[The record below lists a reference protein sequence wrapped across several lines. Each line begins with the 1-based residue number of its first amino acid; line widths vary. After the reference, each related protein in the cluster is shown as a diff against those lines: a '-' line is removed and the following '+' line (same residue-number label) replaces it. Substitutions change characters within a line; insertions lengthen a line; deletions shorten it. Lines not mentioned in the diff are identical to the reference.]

1 MNLYVKTDGN
11 DSNDG
16 SSWDLAVQHIYKAI
30 ELANDGDTI
39 IIREGTYHEDEGRII
54 TNKSLTIKSE
64 TDNFED
70 VKIIVDGVVSAQNWH
85 VSLWRLKFNSSYTF
99 KIQSVTFKW
108 GTATYSAEKGFI
120 MPDDDYSPNIE
131 VVKCFFD
138 GSNIPS
144 GDNHIGV
151 GGEGTSNVRIY
162 KSTFR
167 HFTGCHSIYQYCGG
181 VSFYKRSTTLL
192 DVKDCIFEDCI
203 YGINNQGSISSFTE
217 DHNCF
222 YNNTHNLYSGSL
234 DSTDL
239 TSDPKFTGT
248 NVAELQD
255 TSPCIDVGVTITG
268 YVEDYEGNAPDIGC
282 YESSSTTEVLSD
294 ISSDIRVKK
303 EVLSDIIQDIRFF
316 KGTYKDII
324 SDIRFSKPIFYDI
337 NTLIKVAKETFKDI
351 NSDIRTIKPYYN
363 DILTNIKFKKNF
375 VYVEWNAPSGFDGLG
390 FTYYYTTDG
399 SEPDDSSNYTT
410 NTHIYWT
417 LSEGLNILKIKVK
430 DSLGNW
436 GMTSSF
442 RLVYSDNDIE
452 GGVAN

>member
-1 MNLYVKTDGN
+1 MAYQKIDTSGATKTA
-11 DSNDG
+11 
-16 SSWDLAVQHIYKAI
+16 SSQFSDRSPDRAF
-30 ELANDGDTI
+30 DGDL
-39 IIREGTYHEDEGRII
+39 GTY
-54 TNKSLTIKSE
+54 
-64 TDNFED
+64 
-70 VKIIVDGVVSAQNWH
+70 WH
-85 VSLWRLKFNSSYTF
+85 SNGDAINQWI
-99 KIQSVTFKW
+99 KIQFT
-108 GTATYSAEKGFI
+108 SAEKVEKIRVYFSDTYYGTFKLEGSN
-120 MPDDDYSPNIE
+120 DDSNWTIIKDNLEWDYNQWNE
-131 VVKCFFD
+131 VEFTNNNSYTYYRFYCTAYD
-138 GSNIPS
+138 GSHWLKIM
-144 GDNHIGV
+144 
-151 GGEGTSNVRIY
+151 EWELY
-162 KSTFR
+162 KA
-167 HFTGCHSIYQYCGG
+167 
-181 VSFYKRSTTLL
+181 
-192 DVKDCIFEDCI
+192 
-203 YGINNQGSISSFTE
+203 SS
-217 DHNCF
+217 
-222 YNNTHNLYSGSL
+222 
-234 DSTDL
+234 
-239 TSDPKFTGT
+239 
-248 NVAELQD
+248 
-255 TSPCIDVGVTITG
+255 
-268 YVEDYEGNAPDIGC
+268 
-282 YESSSTTEVLSD
+282 TEVLSD
-294 ISSDIRVKK
+294 ISSDIRAKK
-303 EVLSDIIQDIRFF
+303 ENLSDIIQDIRFF